1 MDKVLIFDTT
11 LRDGE
16 QALSSSLSVK
26 EKMVIAHSLAKLNV
40 DVIEAGFP
48 VSSPGDLES
57 VRQIANTV
65 KGPII
70 AGLARAV
77 KKDIDACAEALKD
90 AMQPRIHTFI
100 ATSTV
105 HVEKKLKKDYDEVV
119 NMAVDAVKYAR
130 NFCDDVEFSCEDAGR
145 TERDM
150 ICRIV
155 EEAIKAGAKTINIPD
170 TVGYTVGYEFGDI
183 IKDVFNRV
191 PNIDQ
196 AVISVHCHNDLG
208 QAAANSL
215 MAVLNG
221 ARQIECTVNGL
232 GERAG
237 NCSLEEVVMAMKTR
251 KDIFAG
257 IDTAIVTEEIIPT
270 SRLVSKIC
278 NVPVQPNKAIVGAT
292 AFAHSSGIHQDGVL
306 KSRNNYE
313 IMTPESVGLSANQFH
328 LTSRSGRHIIKH
340 RLSLL
345 GYDEDSYDLD
355 FFYEK
360 FLALADKKGTVYDDD
375 LEAMMEIDGSEA
387 NKYKMVFLSTTSGT
401 GSIPTATV
409 KIKDTRS
416 DNEPVQEAATGDGP
430 VDAACKAIDRAVGF
444 SVKMV
449 DYSLTGMTGGRNALG
464 EVNIIAEHKERRYH
478 GTGTSTD
485 IVEASALAYINV
497 INKIARME
505 GIEKIKEKRA

>member
-26 EKMVIAHSLAKLNV
+26 EKLVIAHALAKLNV
-40 DVIEAGFP
+40 DIIEAGFP
-48 VSSPGDLES
+48 VSSPGDLDS
-57 VRQIANTV
+57 VRQIANNV

-70 AGLARAV
+70 TGLARAV
-77 KKDIDACAEALKD
+77 KADIDACAEALKD
-90 AMQPRIHTFI
+90 CPRPRIHTFI
-100 ATSTV
+100 ATSNL
-105 HVEKKLKKDYDEVV
+105 HVESKLRKGYDEVIE
-119 NMAVDAVKYAR
+119 MAVNAVKYAR
-130 NFCDDVEFSCEDAGR
+130 SFVDDVEFSCEDAGR
-145 TERDM
+145 TDRDM
-150 ICRIV
+150 LCRVV
-155 EEAIKAGAKTINIPD
+155 EAAIKAGAKTINIPD

-208 QAAANSL
+208 QASANSL

-237 NCSLEEVVMAMKTR
+237 NCSMEEVVMAMKTR
-251 KDIFAG
+251 KDIFAVE
-257 IDTAIVTEEIIPT
+257 TNIVTEEIVPT
-270 SRLVSKIC
+270 SRLISKVC

-345 GYDEDSYDLD
+345 GYEDGTYDLEA
-355 FFYEK
+355 FYAK

-375 LEAMMEIDGSEA
+375 LEAMMEIDGDDKD
-387 NKYKMVFLSTTSGT
+387 KYRMSFLNTTSGT

-409 KIKDTRS
+409 KIIDTEEE
-416 DNEPVQEAATGDGP
+416 DKELQEAATGDGP
-430 VDAACKAIDRAVGF
+430 VDAACKAIDRAVGV
-444 SVKMV
+444 SVKMI
-449 DYSLTGMTGGRNALG
+449 DYSLAGMTGGRNALG
-464 EVNIIAEHKERRYH
+464 EVNIIAEHEERRYH
-478 GTGTSTD
+478 GSGTSTD

-497 INKIARME
+497 INKVARMK
-505 GIEKIKEKRA
+505 GIEKRKENRA

>member
-26 EKMVIAHSLAKLNV
+26 EKIVIAHALAKLNV
-40 DVIEAGFP
+40 DIIEAGFP

-57 VRQIANTV
+57 VRQIANSV
-65 KGPII
+65 KGPIV

-77 KKDIDACAEALKD
+77 RKDIDACAEALKECPR
-90 AMQPRIHTFI
+90 PRIHTFI
-100 ATSTV
+100 ATSSM
-105 HVEKKLKKDYDEVV
+105 HVESKLKKGYDEVIR
-119 NMAVDAVKYAR
+119 MGVDAVTYAR

-145 TERDM
+145 TDRDM
-150 ICRIV
+150 LCRIV
-155 EEAIKAGAKTINIPD
+155 EATINAGAKTINIPD

-183 IKDVFNRV
+183 IKDIFNRV
-191 PNIDQ
+191 PNIDK
-196 AVISVHCHNDLG
+196 ATISVHCHNDLG

-237 NCSLEEVVMAMKTR
+237 NCSMEEVVMAMRTR
-251 KDIFAG
+251 KDIFG
-257 IDTAIVTEEIIPT
+257 IDTNIITEEITHT

-306 KSRNNYE
+306 KNRSNYE

-345 GYDEDSYDLD
+345 GYEENSYDLD
-355 FFYEK
+355 LFYEK

-375 LEAMMEIDGSEA
+375 LEAMMEIEGDEVD
-387 NKYKMVFLSTTSGT
+387 KYKMVYLSTTSGT
-401 GSIPTATV
+401 GSIPSATV
-409 KIKDTRS
+409 KIHDTT
-416 DNEPVQEAATGDGP
+416 EPESEPIQEAATGDGP

-444 SVKMV
+444 SIKMV
-449 DYSLTGMTGGRNALG
+449 DYALTGLTGGQNALG
-464 EVNIIAEHKERRYH
+464 EVKIVAEHKDRRYH
-478 GTGTSTD
+478 GQGSSTD
-485 IVEASALAYINV
+485 IVEASALAYMNV
-497 INKIARME
+497 INKVARME
-505 GIEKIKEKRA
+505 GIEKIKEMKA

>member
-26 EKMVIAHSLAKLNV
+26 EKIVIAHALAKLNV
-40 DVIEAGFP
+40 DIIEAGFP

-57 VRQIANTV
+57 VRQIANSV
-65 KGPII
+65 KGPIV

-77 KKDIDACAEALKD
+77 KKDIDACAEALKECPR
-90 AMQPRIHTFI
+90 PRIHTFI
-100 ATSTV
+100 ATSNM
-105 HVEKKLKKDYDEVV
+105 HVESKLKKGYDEVIR
-119 NMAVDAVKYAR
+119 MGVDAVSYAR

-145 TERDM
+145 TDRDM
-150 ICRIV
+150 LCRIV
-155 EEAIKAGAKTINIPD
+155 EATINAGAKTINIPD

-183 IKDVFNRV
+183 IKDIFNRV
-191 PNIDQ
+191 PNIDK
-196 AVISVHCHNDLG
+196 ATISVHCHNDLG

-237 NCSLEEVVMAMKTR
+237 NCSMEEVVMAMRIR
-251 KDIFAG
+251 KDIFG
-257 IDTAIVTEEIIPT
+257 IDTGIVSEEISHT

-306 KSRNNYE
+306 KNRSNYE

-345 GYDEDSYDLD
+345 GYEEDSYDMD
-355 FFYEK
+355 QFYDK

-375 LEAMMEIDGSEA
+375 LEAMMEIDGDEA
-387 NKYKMVFLSTTSGT
+387 DRYKMVYLNTTSGT
-401 GSIPTATV
+401 GSIPSATV
-409 KIKDTRS
+409 KIHDNAAS
-416 DNEPVQEAATGDGP
+416 DAEPIQEAATGDGP

-444 SVKMV
+444 SIKMV
-449 DYSLTGMTGGRNALG
+449 DYALTGLTGGKNALG
-464 EVNIIAEHKERRYH
+464 EVKIIAEHKERRYH
-478 GTGTSTD
+478 GQGSSTD
-485 IVEASALAYINV
+485 IVEASALAYMNV
-497 INKIARME
+497 INKVARME
-505 GIEKIKEKRA
+505 GIEKMKEMKA

>member
-26 EKMVIAHSLAKLNV
+26 EKLVIAHTLAKLKI
-40 DVIEAGFP
+40 DIIEAGFP

-57 VRQIANTV
+57 VRQIANNV
-65 KGPII
+65 EGPII

-77 KKDIDACAEALKD
+77 KADIDACAEALKD
-90 AMQPRIHTFI
+90 CPRPRIHTFI
-100 ATSTV
+100 ATSNV
-105 HVEKKLKKDYDEVV
+105 HVESKLRKGYDEVV

-130 NFCDDVEFSCEDAGR
+130 NFVDDVEFSCEDAGR
-145 TERDM
+145 TDRDM
-150 ICRIV
+150 LCRVV

-196 AVISVHCHNDLG
+196 ATISVHCHNDLG
-208 QAAANSL
+208 QASANSL

-237 NCSLEEVVMAMKTR
+237 NCAMEEVVMAMNTR
-251 KDIFAG
+251 KDIFG
-257 IDTAIVTEEIIPT
+257 VETNIITEEIVPA
-270 SRLVSKIC
+270 SRLISKIC
-278 NVPVQPNKAIVGAT
+278 NTPVQPNKAIVGAT

-345 GYDEDSYDLD
+345 GYEENSYDLD
-355 FFYEK
+355 AFYVK

-375 LEAMMEIDGSEA
+375 LEAMMEIDGEDSDRF
-387 NKYKMVFLSTTSGT
+387 KMTFLNTTSGT
-401 GSIPTATV
+401 GSVPTATI
-409 KIKDTRS
+409 KIIDA
-416 DNEPVQEAATGDGP
+416 NEEEKEIQEAATGDGP
-430 VDAACKAIDRAVGF
+430 VDAACKAIDRVVGY

-449 DYSLTGMTGGRNALG
+449 DYNLTGMTGGRNALG
-464 EVNIIAEHKERRYH
+464 EVKIIAEHKERRYH
-478 GTGTSTD
+478 GSGSSTD
-485 IVEASALAYINV
+485 IVEASALAYLNV
-497 INKIARME
+497 INKVARME
-505 GIEKIKEKRA
+505 GIEKIKENRA

>member
-16 QALSSSLSVK
+16 QALSSSLSAK
-26 EKMVIAHSLAKLNV
+26 EKMVIAHALAKLNV
-40 DVIEAGFP
+40 DIIEAGFP

-57 VRQIANTV
+57 VRQIANNV
-65 KGPII
+65 KGPVI

-77 KKDIDACAEALKD
+77 KADIDACGEALKD
-90 AMQPRIHTFI
+90 CPRPRIHTFI
-100 ATSTV
+100 ATSSM
-105 HVEKKLKKDYDEVV
+105 HVESKLKKGYDEVI
-119 NMAVDAVKYAR
+119 NMAVDAVKHAR

-145 TERDM
+145 TDRDM

-155 EEAIKAGAKTINIPD
+155 EEAIRAGASTINIPD

-208 QAAANSL
+208 QASANSL

-251 KDIFAG
+251 KDIFSLDTG
-257 IDTAIVTEEIIPT
+257 IKTEEIVPT
-270 SRLVSKIC
+270 SRLISRIC

-306 KSRNNYE
+306 KNRSNYE

-345 GYDEDSYDLD
+345 GYDEDSYDLNQ
-355 FFYEK
+355 FYQR

-375 LEAMMEIDGSEA
+375 LEAMMEIDGDEA
-387 NKYKMVFLSTTSGT
+387 DKYKMVFLSTTSGT

-409 KIKDTRS
+409 KIQDTREEGA
-416 DNEPVQEAATGDGP
+416 DPVQEAATGDGP
-430 VDAACKAIDRAVGF
+430 VDAACKAIDRAVGI

-449 DYSLTGMTGGRNALG
+449 DYSLAGMTGGRNALG
-464 EVNIIAEHKERRYH
+464 EVKIVAEHKDRRYH
-478 GTGTSTD
+478 GSGSSTD
-485 IVEASALAYINV
+485 IVEASALAYMNV
-497 INKIARME
+497 INKVARME
-505 GIEKIKEKRA
+505 GIEKIKENRA

>member
-26 EKMVIAHSLAKLNV
+26 EKIVIAHALAKLNV
-40 DVIEAGFP
+40 DIIEAGFP

-57 VRQIANTV
+57 VRQIANSV
-65 KGPII
+65 KGPIV

-77 KKDIDACAEALKD
+77 RKDIDACAEALK
-90 AMQPRIHTFI
+90 MCPRPRIHTFI
-100 ATSTV
+100 ATSNM
-105 HVEKKLKKDYDEVV
+105 HVESKLKKGYDEVIR
-119 NMAVDAVKYAR
+119 MGVDAVSYAR

-145 TERDM
+145 TDRDM
-150 ICRIV
+150 LCRIV
-155 EEAIKAGAKTINIPD
+155 EATINAGARTINIPD

-183 IKDVFNRV
+183 IKDIFNRV
-191 PNIDQ
+191 PNIDK
-196 AVISVHCHNDLG
+196 ATISVHCHNDLG

-237 NCSLEEVVMAMKTR
+237 NCSMEEVVMAMRTR
-251 KDIFAG
+251 KDIFG
-257 IDTAIVTEEIIPT
+257 IDTGIVSEEISHT

-306 KSRNNYE
+306 KNRSNYE

-345 GYDEDSYDLD
+345 GYEEDSYDLD
-355 FFYEK
+355 QFYDK

-375 LEAMMEIDGSEA
+375 LEAMMEIDGDEA
-387 NKYKMVFLSTTSGT
+387 DRYKMVYLNTTSGT
-401 GSIPTATV
+401 GSIPSATV
-409 KIKDTRS
+409 KIHDNAAS
-416 DNEPVQEAATGDGP
+416 DAEPIQEAATGDGP

-444 SVKMV
+444 SIKMV
-449 DYSLTGMTGGRNALG
+449 DYALTGLTGGKNALG
-464 EVNIIAEHKERRYH
+464 EVKIIAEHKERRYH
-478 GTGTSTD
+478 GQGSSTD
-485 IVEASALAYINV
+485 IVEASALAYMNV
-497 INKIARME
+497 INKVARME
-505 GIEKIKEKRA
+505 GIEKMKEMKA